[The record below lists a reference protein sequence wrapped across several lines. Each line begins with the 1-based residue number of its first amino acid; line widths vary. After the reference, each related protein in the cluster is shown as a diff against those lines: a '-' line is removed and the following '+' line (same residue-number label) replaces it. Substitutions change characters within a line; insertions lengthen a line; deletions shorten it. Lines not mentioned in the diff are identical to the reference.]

1 MSYLYENTIQKKTRI
16 VHDKPPILRTISGV
30 KTGRGPKSGTDPDFV
45 DPYFGS
51 QTLRT
56 IGVTFWREGT
66 SPESTVNM
74 MLCVGDCDPLDHGAV
89 FTYKSERDLLDAWR
103 DR

>member
-56 IGVTFWREGT
+56 NPKKGVRKR
-66 SPESTVNM
+66 
-74 MLCVGDCDPLDHGAV
+74 DPLGNPEQKKLPEAIRN
-89 FTYKSERDLLDAWR
+89 FFR
-103 DR
+103 